1 MSAIS
6 LSSWR
11 RLEHSYDLL
20 RELVARDL
28 KMRYKRSIFGF
39 AWSMI
44 NPLAQIL
51 MFTFLFNKVL
61 PLNIPNYT
69 AFVFTGVLAWSWFS
83 SALLSAPGTIV
94 YNGELVRRPGF
105 PVSVLPIVT
114 VTTNGIHYL
123 LALPILVIF
132 AVAGGGGI
140 QATILAL
147 PLIIALQFCITL
159 GLTYMIAASHV
170 RFRDTQHIVNL
181 VVMLGFYITP
191 VFYHAGSVPDQYRLV
206 YDLNPMAALLTS
218 YRAVLIDGQWP
229 SPLSIVSLSV
239 ISAVLLILGYI
250 IFDKASARFVEEL

>member
-83 SALLSAPGTIV
+83 SALLSAPGRSCIMGNWCAV
-94 YNGELVRRPGF
+94 
-105 PVSVLPIVT
+105 PVSRCRGAADRHRDDKRYTLPPR
-114 VTTNGIHYL
+114 
-123 LALPILVIF
+123 LANPGDLR
-132 AVAGGGGI
+132 GGGRRHTSDDPGPP
-140 QATILAL
+140 ARLS
-147 PLIIALQFCITL
+147 PC
-159 GLTYMIAASHV
+159 S
-170 RFRDTQHIVNL
+170 
-181 VVMLGFYITP
+181 
-191 VFYHAGSVPDQYRLV
+191 SVLR
-206 YDLNPMAALLTS
+206 
-218 YRAVLIDGQWP
+218 
-229 SPLSIVSLSV
+229 
-239 ISAVLLILGYI
+239 SAWHT
-250 IFDKASARFVEEL
+250 